1 MNIKVRMVINFMK
14 NLKIWYD
21 ESPYIDTFLE
31 SVWDDLFE
39 ESIIDTAKNA
49 LKKPKISGKNN
60 FENTLNLTFKGIKI
74 SVDKKRSDEDSEMFL
89 KRVKR
94 DLSWLNKAYDKALNI
109 AIEEDL
115 LKLVDNWEMPK
126 SPSKIKSLMK
136 LDYVAYIPGP
146 GDNKC
151 RFHVAFNTTN
161 RTKNDKF
168 FGGHSYWITLDFENG
183 ENIQNEWTLQG

>member
-1 MNIKVRMVINFMK
+1 MVINFMK

-49 LKKPKISGKNN
+49 LKKPKISGKNK
-60 FENTLNLTFKGIKI
+60 FENTLNITFKGIKI

-109 AIEEDL
+109 AIKEDL
-115 LKLVDNWEMPK
+115 LKLADNWEMPK

-151 RFHVAFNTTN
+151 RFHVAFNTTS